1 MVSLLRLLIDVILLW
16 LEWYILMVVYHLKT
30 FIALIW
36 RYCFLQGVDEK
47 KCAYALGVRVITA
60 VQEDITDIHVEKEG
74 EIRLD
79 VNEGPNK
86 TVR

>member
-1 MVSLLRLLIDVILLW
+1 
-16 LEWYILMVVYHLKT
+16 MVVCHLKT

-47 KCAYALGVRVITA
+47 KCVYALGVRVITA